1 MDRLVTGI
9 VTVLLF
15 ASVTAA
21 WGVLFVWGAN
31 WLMPG

>member
-9 VTVLLF
+9 VTVLIF

-21 WGVLFVWGAN
+21 WGALFVWGAN
-31 WLMPG
+31 WLILG